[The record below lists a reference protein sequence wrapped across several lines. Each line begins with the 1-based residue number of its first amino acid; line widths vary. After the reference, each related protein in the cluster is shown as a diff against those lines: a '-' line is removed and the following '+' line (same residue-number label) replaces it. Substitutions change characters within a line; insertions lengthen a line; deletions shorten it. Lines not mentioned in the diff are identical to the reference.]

1 LLFDQQMSVRKT
13 VDIFRA
19 VSFGNAFGI
28 DSDKVVRLEAIDGF
42 DLGKKP
48 AVVLVEQACEE
59 QIPRRLDIV
68 FRFVGMVDLVK
79 KHAEDMV
86 VCYVFDHV
94 RKNSFKCFWHLPN
107 ADIFITDLRLFYFIF
122 HSWISSSATN
132 TIFKL
137 LSLYLVKSS
146 SKVIRIAFS

>member
-28 DSDKVVRLEAIDGF
+28 DSDKIVRLEALDGF

-68 FRFVGMVDLVK
+68 FRFVGMIDLRE
-79 KHAEDMV
+79 KHAEDMIV
-86 VCYVFDHV
+86 DHV
-94 RKNSFKCFWHLPN
+94 LRYLFEALGNTPVVLF
-107 ADIFITDLRLFYFIF
+107 FIVSILYDTDF
-122 HSWISSSATN
+122 
-132 TIFKL
+132 
-137 LSLYLVKSS
+137 
-146 SKVIRIAFS
+146 